1 MSLVR
6 SSWHDEHFQVLSAK
20 RQMTTKPICARQ
32 NLMGSYFGCPRVYSR
47 AAGIYATFVQH
58 NINRLRRPA
67 HSQPREDGVYR
78 ARCSFCPWSS
88 ARRSHIYKQNIF
100 PDIPHVYIY
109 DRSAWRARALA
120 QSAGHRRRTSAGCF
134 AKEIR
139 PRPNHAKTK
148 LFESRSVMN
157 PVQNVKLDSWACKVV
172 QGMTRYRASWIG
184 LCIYIYI
191 YICIRTS
198 ANSI

>member
-6 SSWHDEHFQVLSAK
+6 SSWHDEHFHVLSAK
-20 RQMTTKPICARQ
+20 SPLQF
-32 NLMGSYFGCPRVYSR
+32 L
-47 AAGIYATFVQH
+47 
-58 NINRLRRPA
+58 
-67 HSQPREDGVYR
+67 EYR

-191 YICIRTS
+191 YIYVYVRLPIKFRYEVKGFPLSLSPSHLLFLYICITS
-198 ANSI
+198 